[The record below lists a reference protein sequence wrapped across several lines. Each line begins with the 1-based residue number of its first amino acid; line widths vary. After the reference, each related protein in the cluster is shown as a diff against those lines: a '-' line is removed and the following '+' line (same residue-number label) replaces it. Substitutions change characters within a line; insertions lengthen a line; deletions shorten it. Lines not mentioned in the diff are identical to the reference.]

1 MSWSR
6 FPTLTCDQ
14 PHPLRLCTYGHG
26 WHKIKICTK
35 GFKRHDRTSLLAT
48 SSSPSPGR
56 TSKRRNGRLA
66 EWSGRNKNKKWRQKC
81 KKCVWRFSTFG
92 IFRRLWSWRRRQTGV
107 DIFFVKRIRDSE
119 ICYFCVA
126 SFGFVA
132 VAVIHGALMM
142 MLLKTFLLASYKH
155 GIFSQ
160 KSESSGQSYYSSM
173 IVNYD
178 SRGVP
183 D

>member
-1 MSWSR
+1 MGTDGIRLKSAQRVLNDMTGRAFWQR
-6 FPTLTCDQ
+6 L
-14 PHPLRLCTYGHG
+14 LRLL
-26 WHKIKICTK
+26 
-35 GFKRHDRTSLLAT
+35 REE
-48 SSSPSPGR
+48 
-56 TSKRRNGRLA
+56 RRNDGTA
-66 EWSGRNKNKKWRQKC
+66 VWRNGADGTKIKKWRQKC

-92 IFRRLWSWRRRQTGV
+92 VFRRLWSWRRRQTGV